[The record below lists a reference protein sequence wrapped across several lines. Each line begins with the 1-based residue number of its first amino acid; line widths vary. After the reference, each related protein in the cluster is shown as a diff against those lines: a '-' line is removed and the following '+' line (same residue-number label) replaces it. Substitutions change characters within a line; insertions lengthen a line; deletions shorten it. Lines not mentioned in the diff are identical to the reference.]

1 MTFLTNIPRLQLH
14 FIFRHKNP
22 ITGEFEEK
30 HLKAPPKP
38 SFGKST
44 NLYTLHVFPNNTY
57 DVLFNCESHNLGSLL
72 EDFTPAVNPEKEID
86 DPDDKKPED
95 WVDTKRI
102 PDPDAKKV
110 CTRAVIYF

>member
-1 MTFLTNIPRLQLH
+1 M
-14 FIFRHKNP
+14 
-22 ITGEFEEK
+22 
-30 HLKAPPKP
+30 
-38 SFGKST
+38 
-44 NLYTLHVFPNNTY
+44 
-57 DVLFNCESHNLGSLL
+57 GSLL

>member
-1 MTFLTNIPRLQLH
+1 M
-14 FIFRHKNP
+14 
-22 ITGEFEEK
+22 
-30 HLKAPPKP
+30 
-38 SFGKST
+38 
-44 NLYTLHVFPNNTY
+44 
-57 DVLFNCESHNLGSLL
+57 GSLL

-110 CTRAVIYF
+110 CKCISRLVRCETDFNSVA